1 MLDKQTIETVRA
13 GFALVRPVA
22 AQAAAEF
29 YRRLF
34 EADPSLKPMFRGDAT
49 EQGEKLMGMI
59 AAAVRLAPRPELLA
73 GVLGP
78 LGARHATYGVEARH
92 YDTVGA
98 ALLETLAAL
107 LGDAFT
113 PAQRTA
119 WTTFYGTLARVMLA
133 GAARRAA

>member
-49 EQGEKLMGMI
+49 EQGEKLMAMI
-59 AAAVRLAPRPELLA
+59 GAAVRLAPKPELLA

-78 LGARHATYGVEARH
+78 LGARHAGYGVEARH

-113 PAQRTA
+113 PAQRAA
-119 WTTFYGTLARVMLA
+119 WTNFYGTLARVMLA